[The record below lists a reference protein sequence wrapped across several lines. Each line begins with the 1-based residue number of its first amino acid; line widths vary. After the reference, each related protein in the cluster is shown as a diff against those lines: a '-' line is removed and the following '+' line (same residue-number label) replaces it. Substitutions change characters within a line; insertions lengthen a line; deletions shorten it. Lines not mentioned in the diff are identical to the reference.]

1 MNADNW
7 NKIFNFYW
15 EYSTRPDE
23 SDFCKKLCTVCLKP
37 SIDLICS
44 DEIATS
50 ELINYIDSS
59 DVTLGWVGELTKLSE
74 KYADLDRSYELFEE
88 LTVDVGY
95 FKPKFP
101 INRHEWKTKYS
112 FDKCPEPDWFKTEI
126 ESVINKY
133 LALNIRHP
141 MLDRIL
147 LRAVADFEVC
157 STMRDINNNIG
168 GKSHLEN
175 EESFL
180 FPSGLQ
186 RSVLFCLFVSFM
198 SIIYFVTAD
207 TEWGAGLV
215 ISLVAFAYIS
225 NVSSLIPIRRMLMTK
240 MMFKSSNSNPWS
252 LGPVSSLLAGEKLIY
267 EAAYYSGFISVER
280 LYTSFEEAS
289 ALGVAVEQDVWALLS
304 DIKSRETIL
313 PNF

>member
-7 NKIFNFYW
+7 NKIFNYYW
-15 EYSTRPDE
+15 EYLTLPDE
-23 SDFCKKLCTVCLKP
+23 RDFCKKLCTVCLKP

-50 ELINYIDSS
+50 DLINYIESQDHMY
-59 DVTLGWVGELTKLSE
+59 WVGELTKLSE
-74 KYADLDRSYELFEE
+74 KYADLDKSYELFEE
-88 LTVDVGY
+88 LTMNVGY
-95 FKPKFP
+95 FKLKFP
-101 INRHEWKTKYS
+101 TNRHEWKTKYS
-112 FDKCPEPDWFKTEI
+112 FEKCPEPDWIKTEI
-126 ESVINKY
+126 ESAINKY

-180 FPSGLQ
+180 FTSGLQ
-186 RSVLFCLFVSFM
+186 LSVLFCLFVSFM
-198 SIIYFVTAD
+198 SIIYFVTTD
-207 TEWGAGLV
+207 TEWGVGLV
-215 ISLVAFAYIS
+215 ISLVAFAYIL
-225 NVSSLIPIRRMLMTK
+225 NVSSLNSIRRMFMAK
-240 MMFKSSNSNPWS
+240 MMLKSSNSNPWS
-252 LGPVSSLLAGEKLIY
+252 LGPFNSLLAGEKLLY
-267 EAAYYSGFISVER
+267 EAAYHSGFISVER

-313 PNF
+313 PNL